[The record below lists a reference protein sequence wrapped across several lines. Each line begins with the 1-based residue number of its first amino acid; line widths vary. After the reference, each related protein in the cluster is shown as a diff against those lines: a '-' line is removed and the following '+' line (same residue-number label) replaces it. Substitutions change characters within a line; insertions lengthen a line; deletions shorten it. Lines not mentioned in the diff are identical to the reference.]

1 MVDLGDSA
9 EKLLEPGLKSKTG
22 PYRISDGDCWPVLV
36 LCLTLP
42 ELHLATSW

>member
-1 MVDLGDSA
+1 MIDLGDSA
-9 EKLLEPGLKSKTG
+9 EKLLKPGLKTKTG
-22 PYRISDGDCWPVLV
+22 PYRISYGDRWPVLV

>member
-9 EKLLEPGLKSKTG
+9 EKLLEPGLKTNTG
-22 PYRISDGDCWPVLV
+22 PYRTSDGDRWPVLV

>member
-9 EKLLEPGLKSKTG
+9 EKLLEPGLKTKTG
-22 PYRISDGDCWPVLV
+22 PYRISGDCWPVLV